1 MEVKKIICIIQ
12 ARSSSSRLP
21 NKVLL
26 QINKNSVLDIVIK
39 RLKKSKKINQIIVST
54 TKNKLDNKIVGI
66 AKKNNVDYYRGES
79 NNVLKRFYSTAKK
92 FKGDTIIRVNADCP
106 IIDPR
111 VLDLMIDY
119 YKKNNFDF
127 ISNAINPTFPDG
139 LDVAIFSYKI
149 LKKANLSAKSKYDKE
164 NVTSI
169 MKSNNLLTSL
179 YYSNKKNLSNFRL
192 CLDEFKDYEVI
203 KFIFNKKKDIFF
215 KWQDAVKILKQNKE
229 IYELNSGIQRN
240 EGAYIDKQKK
250 LWIRSKNIIPGG
262 NMMLTKRPDNILK
275 SNWPAYFTKAKG
287 CFIWDLDGKKYVD
300 ICYMGVGTNMLGY
313 SNNRV
318 DSKVKKV
325 IDKGTCSTLN
335 SREDLDLAKKIIDI
349 HPWFDA
355 VRFGRGGAD
364 TNSIAIRL
372 ARSFTK
378 KNKIAICGYHGW
390 HDWYLSANYKSKSL
404 DNFLFRNV
412 AIQGVPTDQKNQ
424 SFVFEFNN
432 LNSFYKLMK
441 NNKFCAVI
449 MEVERNIKPNIKFLK
464 MIRNYCTKNNIV
476 LIFDEC
482 SSGFREV
489 LGGIHKKYKVYP
501 DLAMFSKSIGNG
513 YPITV
518 LAGKSRI
525 LNESYNT
532 FISSTYWSERVGPTA
547 ALASINEME
556 RIKSWKLITQ
566 KGKYIK
572 NKIFNLSKKYKINL
586 KLNDSISIINFKIFG
601 KYDHV
606 VYKNFISQEMLKKNF
621 ICNDTIYI
629 SVAHTKKIINK
640 YLKELETI
648 FKKISVYEKNEEL
661 FVKLEQD
668 ISNIEFFKRFN

>member
-1 MEVKKIICIIQ
+1 MAKNIIAVIQ
-12 ARSSSSRLP
+12 ARITSKRFP
-21 NKVLL
+21 GKVLKKL
-26 QINKNSVLDIVIK
+26 FNDMTVIDLMYK
-39 RLKKSKKINQIIVST
+39 RLSTSKKIKKIVFTIPKNKENNKLKEYIKSKKYS
-54 TKNKLDNKIVGI
+54 
-66 AKKNNVDYYRGES
+66 YYEGKEFD
-79 NNVLKRFYSTAKK
+79 VLNRFYCTAKK
-92 FKGDTIIRVNADCP
+92 FKAQNIVRLTADCP
-106 IIDPR
+106 LIDGKT
-111 VLDLMIDY
+111 LDRHIDFFY
-119 YKKNNFDF
+119 DTKSDYITNQLNRTYPDGYDIEILNFNLLKELNKIAKLKEDREHVTTYLKRNRKKIRSLKFEKDLSNLRLTLDYKNDLFFLKKLIFNLRKINFSLFDIYNYCKKN
-127 ISNAINPTFPDG
+127 P
-139 LDVAIFSYKI
+139 KMH
-149 LKKANLSAKSKYDKE
+149 K
-164 NVTSI
+164 NVNYT
-169 MKSNNLLTSL
+169 
-179 YYSNKKNLSNFRL
+179 KKNIGQNLWVEAKKIIPPGSMLLSKNP
-192 CLDEFKDYEVI
+192 
-203 KFIFNKKKDIFF
+203 DIF
-215 KWQDAVKILKQNKE
+215 LK
-229 IYELNSGIQRN
+229 
-240 EGAYIDKQKK
+240 D
-250 LWIRSKNIIPGG
+250 RS
-262 NMMLTKRPDNILK
+262 
-275 SNWPAYFTKAKG
+275 PAYFTKAKG